1 MPLIWKKNLFCL
13 IDVCGAMGP
22 ISVYGLSDC
31 AIRHKPRKNM
41 GGGACSVSVRVDATR
56 KLVVE

>member
-1 MPLIWKKNLFCL
+1 MSNICMLKRVILQ
-13 IDVCGAMGP
+13 
-22 ISVYGLSDC
+22 C
-31 AIRHKPRKNM
+31 AIRHKPRKKM